1 MGEIRMNKEKS
12 SKINKKNNMLII
24 VGILAMLNFLLGLC
38 PLVQC
43 TKNTIMFFTGSGD
56 FGYITTNFRMLAG
69 LSIIAPHLIAIF
81 LIDISF
87 LLMAIGG
94 FCRNNIVSAIGLVLF
109 GGAYI
114 PARLFDYF
122 SDFIASADWIRF
134 CVDFG
139 DLFRV
144 FSYTSPQD
152 YLRQTNFF
160 AVLLIGFSILFVVI
174 LLIMRTANAKKKWA
188 QILGSVLAALATL
201 NIVITGF
208 IDIILLNIRNSMHY
222 SLTERISYL
231 TYFFRNIKYMLTR
244 YFEAGSFNSISLLE
258 PIEFMFIDVFLIFSI
273 SIIAISSAVMIIK
286 KKADKKASE
295 SSQENAIVGSAQE

>member
-1 MGEIRMNKEKS
+1 MNKEKS
-12 SKINKKNNMLII
+12 SKINTKNNMLII

-43 TKNTIMFFTGSGD
+43 TKNTIMFYTGGGN
-56 FGYITTNFRMLAG
+56 FGYVTPNFRMLAG
-69 LSIIAPHLIAIF
+69 VTIIASHLIAIL
-81 LIDISF
+81 LIELSF

-94 FCRNNIVSAIGLVLF
+94 FCRNNIVSAIGLILC
-109 GGAYI
+109 GIAYI

-122 SDFIASADWIRF
+122 SDFIASADWIKF
-134 CVDFG
+134 CMDFG
-139 DLFRV
+139 DLFSAL
-144 FSYTSPQD
+144 SYTSSQD
-152 YLRQTNFF
+152 YFRQTNFF
-160 AVLLIGFSILFVVI
+160 AVLLMGFSILFVVI

-188 QILGSVLAALATL
+188 KILGAVLAALATL

-208 IDIILLNIRNSMHY
+208 IDIILLNIRNGMYY

-231 TYFFRNIKYMLTR
+231 TYFFRNIKYILVT
-244 YFEAGSFNSISLLE
+244 YFEENSFNSISLLE

-273 SIIAISSAVMIIK
+273 SIIAISSAVMIIR

-295 SSQENAIVGSAQE
+295 SSQENAIVGSVQE

>member
-1 MGEIRMNKEKS
+1 MNKEKS
-12 SKINKKNNMLII
+12 GKINKKNNMLII
-24 VGILAMLNFLLGLC
+24 VGILAVLNFLLGLC

-43 TKNTIMFFTGSGD
+43 TKNTIMFFTGSGE

-69 LSIIAPHLIAIF
+69 LSIIAPHLFAIL

-87 LLMAIGG
+87 FLMAIGG
-94 FCRNNIVSAIGLVLF
+94 FCRNNIVSAIGLVLI
-109 GGAYI
+109 GIAYI
-114 PARLFDYF
+114 PARLLDYF
-122 SDFIASADWIRF
+122 SDFIARADWIRF
-134 CVDFG
+134 CMDFG
-139 DLFRV
+139 DLF
-144 FSYTSPQD
+144 SALSNTSPQD
-152 YLRQTNFF
+152 YFRQTNFF

-188 QILGSVLAALATL
+188 KILGSVLAALATL

-208 IDIILLNIRNSMHY
+208 IDIILLNIRNGMHY

-231 TYFFRNIKYMLTR
+231 TYFFRNIKYILVK
-244 YFEAGSFNSISLLE
+244 YFEENSFNSISLLE

-273 SIIAISSAVMIIK
+273 SIIAISSAVMIIR

>member
-1 MGEIRMNKEKS
+1 
-12 SKINKKNNMLII
+12 
-24 VGILAMLNFLLGLC
+24 
-38 PLVQC
+38 
-43 TKNTIMFFTGSGD
+43 
-56 FGYITTNFRMLAG
+56 
-69 LSIIAPHLIAIF
+69 
-81 LIDISF
+81 
-87 LLMAIGG
+87 MAIGG

-144 FSYTSPQD
+144 FSYISPQD

-273 SIIAISSAVMIIK
+273 SIIAISSAVMIIR

-295 SSQENAIVGSAQE
+295 SSQESAIVGSVQE

>member
-1 MGEIRMNKEKS
+1 MNKEKS

-24 VGILAMLNFLLGLC
+24 VGILAVLNLLLGLC

-43 TKNTIMFFTGSGD
+43 MKNTIMFYTESVD
-56 FGYITTNFRMLAG
+56 HGYITPNFQMLVG
-69 LSIIAPHLIAIF
+69 VTIIAPHLIAIL

-94 FCRNNIVSAIGLVLF
+94 FCRNNIVSAIGLALC
-109 GGAYI
+109 GIAYI

-122 SDFIASADWIRF
+122 SDFIASADWIKF
-134 CVDFG
+134 CMDFE
-139 DLFRV
+139 DLFRA

-160 AVLLIGFSILFVVI
+160 AVLLIGFSILCVVI

-201 NIVITGF
+201 NIVITGL
-208 IDIILLNIRNSMHY
+208 IDIILLNIRNGVYY
-222 SLTERISYL
+222 SLTERVSYL
-231 TYFFRNIKYMLTR
+231 TYFFGNIKYILAK
-244 YFEAGSFNSISLLE
+244 YFEADSFNSISLLE
-258 PIEFMFIDVFLIFSI
+258 PIEFIFIDAFLIFSI
-273 SIIAISSAVMIIK
+273 SIIAISSAVMIIR
-286 KKADKKASE
+286 KKADKKVSE
-295 SSQENAIVGSAQE
+295 SSQENTIVVSAQE